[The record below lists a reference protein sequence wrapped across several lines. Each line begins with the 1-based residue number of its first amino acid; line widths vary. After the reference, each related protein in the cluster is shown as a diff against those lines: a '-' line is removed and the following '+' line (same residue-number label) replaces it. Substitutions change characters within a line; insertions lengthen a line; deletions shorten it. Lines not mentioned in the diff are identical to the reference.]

1 MGVMI
6 LALDPDQ
13 ESDFQDFGDSG
24 SGSSGIITT
33 LIQSGQAPGVSA
45 AAASTA
51 VAWYSDQ

>member
-13 ESDFQDFGDSG
+13 ESDFQDFGD